1 MKILIASKPSSHAG
15 LAVQFGVLLAKGNKS
30 ELTFVH
36 VIRRPDERDAGSQYL
51 KEINSAAKE
60 MGVDAKQ
67 VLRVGRASE
76 QIIHL
81 AYEENFDLIVLGEG
95 SKESLLRLQIAPTNE
110 KVVANAPCPVLIV
123 KGASRTPENF
133 LILHSGQ
140 EGLGTI
146 QRFLQNTGKLIDKK
160 SKVTLLHVMSQIG
173 ASYRIQDWELR
184 AEAADLIK
192 ANTLEGSWLKEGIE
206 ALEHAR
212 KVKVI
217 PKIRHGLVIDEI
229 LREVEQGDY
238 DMIILGSHRKG
249 GWTEFLVDNI
259 AKQVISRVNRPVLIV
274 QCQSVSDK

>member
-1 MKILIASKPSSHAG
+1 MKILIASKPSSHAD

-173 ASYRIQDWELR
+173 A
-184 AEAADLIK
+184 
-192 ANTLEGSWLKEGIE
+192 
-206 ALEHAR
+206 
-212 KVKVI
+212 
-217 PKIRHGLVIDEI
+217 
-229 LREVEQGDY
+229 
-238 DMIILGSHRKG
+238 
-249 GWTEFLVDNI
+249 
-259 AKQVISRVNRPVLIV
+259 
-274 QCQSVSDK
+274 